1 MIKVRVEFDS
11 QSSRMKTLLSNDA
24 WRKILRLHE
33 HEDIGLKALAT
44 RFGVSYNAIREGL
57 AKRKAIQRKNAR
69 PNVSRSLPN
78 WLR

>member
-33 HEDIGLKALAT
+33 HEDIGIKALAT

-57 AKRKAIQRKNAR
+57 AKRKAIQAEKRKTQR
-69 PNVSRSLPN
+69 
-78 WLR
+78 

>member
-33 HEDIGLKALAT
+33 HEDIGIKAPAT

-57 AKRKAIQRKNAR
+57 AKRKAIQAEKRKTQH
-69 PNVSRSLPN
+69 
-78 WLR
+78 